1 MGKNLPGDNDDQDV
15 SKLLSGLHLTKKSH
29 RRNKS
34 NAPSL
39 PPRVHA
45 RQTFGRKAELLQT
58 MLLDISPGEQMQ
70 IDAQEPFTRSEIDY
84 PMLLQISDLLR
95 TTAVT
100 ESSSGQYMDR
110 LQMRSYIALLKN
122 CGLTAE
128 LHYTFLKHWQSIS
141 ARFLSSPVFDKHTYW
156 SHHIL
161 QLSIAN
167 RTLHCAILAV
177 SALQYQRL
185 NLTMSDNTH
194 IVTTAYRLRADA
206 ERRLRFHNNECD
218 HEVTVAVQL
227 CLLLFDYLTGNRE
240 EWTSRILATKLAM
253 RVAGYASTSQI
264 GRYFFWT
271 TARHDRLAAYMRDS
285 PSVLDVD
292 DLIWKPITQMDY
304 SDKENLGMIDRIGS
318 LYARLLWIN
327 SFVRKLSPNSSDE
340 AFQFVDDM
348 LVKWRESFPLD
359 LQTYAYE
366 GELHDNS
373 AFLHA
378 LTCQGGPRA
387 VMLHCLYAEVMILRL
402 SVDIVEFQKG
412 KIHEHAMTICRL
424 SQSLTAP
431 GKLLHDSVP
440 ADLSMIMGSLY
451 VAGLHLF
458 STDGKAWLARMIRWI
473 GEISGALIA
482 EAMADRLELYWRE
495 IRTRPKEIVLT
506 QDIQKGSRTTG
517 NNASETTKDLVDALA
532 DFDMEEMNN

>member
-1 MGKNLPGDNDDQDV
+1 MGKNLPLSTDDQDV
-15 SKLLSGLHLTKKSH
+15 SKLLSNLHLTKKSH
-29 RRNKS
+29 NRSKS

-39 PPRVHA
+39 PPRNHA
-45 RQTFGRKAELLQT
+45 RKAFGRKAELLQT

-70 IDAQEPFTRSEIDY
+70 IDSSETSARGETDY

-95 TTAVT
+95 TTAVI
-100 ESSSGQYMDR
+100 EAPSGGYMDR

-141 ARFLSSPVFDKHTYW
+141 ARFLSSPVFNKHTYW
-156 SHHIL
+156 SQHIL
-161 QLSIAN
+161 QLSVSN

-185 NLTMSDNTH
+185 NFASIDGAH
-194 IVTTAYRLRADA
+194 VITTAYRLRADS

-218 HEVTVAVQL
+218 HEVTVAVHL

-253 RVAGYASTSQI
+253 RVAEYASTSQI
-264 GRYFFWT
+264 GRHFFWT

-304 SDKENLGMIDRIGS
+304 SDEEDLGMIDRIGS
-318 LYARLLWIN
+318 LYARLLWIS
-327 SFVRKLSPNSSDE
+327 SFVRKLSPQSPDE
-340 AFQFVDDM
+340 AFQTVDDM
-348 LVKWRESFPLD
+348 LLAWRESFPID

-402 SVDIVEFQKG
+402 SIDVVAFQKG

-458 STDGKAWLARMIRWI
+458 STDGKAWLARMLRWI

-482 EAMADRLELYWRE
+482 DAMADRLELYWRE
-495 IRTRPKEIVLT
+495 IRTRPKEIILT
-506 QDIQKGSRTTG
+506 QDLNIASGQADIQTADSL
-517 NNASETTKDLVDALA
+517 AHALA
-532 DFDMEEMNN
+532 DFDMDGMTT